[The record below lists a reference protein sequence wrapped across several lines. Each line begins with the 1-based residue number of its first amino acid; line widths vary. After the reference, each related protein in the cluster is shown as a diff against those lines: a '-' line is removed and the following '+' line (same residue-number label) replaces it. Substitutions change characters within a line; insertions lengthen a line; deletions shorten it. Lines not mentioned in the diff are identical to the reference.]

1 MMPHPPRPPPSD
13 RVRRPRHRNARNARH
28 AMLEFRTLGT
38 IDLRGEDGALL
49 QEPLQHSKR
58 VALLAYLAVSHPVR
72 LQRRSTLIALL
83 WPDLDESHG
92 RGMLR
97 HELYELRRALGRE
110 AFCADGGEVVGVDGE
125 RVWCDARA
133 FEAAIESGHLIEA
146 MDLVRGELLP
156 GLHVNG
162 GEFDRW
168 LDVARDRLV
177 YRASMVAD
185 RLIARAEKNGDL
197 TGAVHW
203 ARRWTELACYE
214 ETAYQRL
221 MALLDRAG
229 DRAGALA
236 EYDALTERL
245 HKTLDVDPSP
255 ETHALAESI
264 RTRKAVAASGGVAKT
279 MPAEVGPF
287 DSDQSRGQ
295 PLDPSAAAPVV
306 IVIRPT
312 ELLSGAERY
321 ETTGKRLSDR
331 LAQGIAELAYVEVV
345 VGSEIPWAT
354 AVVSARL
361 DPRFD
366 KLEVQTRL
374 TEAGHAGRLLAVH
387 EPVLLEASP
396 TDEALDEVVAR
407 VLASVAAHYDPR
419 VPIAFVGGRP
429 VRTPS
434 WKAWLEFIQGAE
446 AFGAYRFDEAAR
458 RLRRA
463 NEIDPEFVK
472 AGIFAAIAL
481 AYCGDPAGA
490 EALATEALRVGA
502 ETASEYER
510 HFGDYFLA
518 DLHGRRPEAY
528 RACKETIR
536 LTSHPVLMFLAGREA
551 LRLYRPKEA
560 LQLLEG
566 ADKGQGWWRNWVEVF
581 EVQGAA
587 YHILGAH
594 HAELDAVLRGRTRY
608 PEALEPI
615 RAEVRTR
622 AALGEP
628 RAALELVEHAL
639 GLSPRIL
646 SPADVACAAAQELEA
661 HCHPEEASVARQLG
675 LDWLALQEPPA
686 AAEQRLAIRLLLES
700 GDLDGAGERVGELT
714 PFEDFETLG
723 LAGLLAALAGNA
735 GAAVAVI
742 DQLRAI
748 ESPYLSGRHL
758 LLEAE
763 IQAKLG
769 RPGKAIDALRR
780 ARADGLTAVVELH
793 AMPML
798 RSLTTHSGFT
808 ELLRARG

>member
-1 MMPHPPRPPPSD
+1 
-13 RVRRPRHRNARNARH
+13 
-28 AMLEFRTLGT
+28 MLEFRTLGT
-38 IDLRGEDGALL
+38 IDLRGEDGVLL

-58 VALLAYLAVSHPVR
+58 IALLAYLAVSHPVR
-72 LQRRSTLIALL
+72 FQRRSTLIALL

-110 AFCADGGEVVGVDGE
+110 AFCGDGGEVIGLNGE
-125 RVWCDARA
+125 QVWCDARA
-133 FEAAIESGHLIEA
+133 FVAAIESGHLVEA
-146 MDLVRGELLP
+146 VELFRGELLP
-156 GLHVNG
+156 GLHVSG

-168 LDVARDRLV
+168 LDMARDRLAH
-177 YRASMVAD
+177 RASMVAD
-185 RLIARAEKNGDL
+185 RLSARAEKNGDL
-197 TGAVHW
+197 TAAIHW

-214 ETAYQRL
+214 ETAYRRL

-236 EYDALTERL
+236 AYDVFTERL
-245 HKTLDVDPSP
+245 RGTLDVKPSP
-255 ETHALAESI
+255 ETDRLAEEI
-264 RTRKAVAASGGVAKT
+264 RARQAGASTDGLAKAIPAGVSVLEEEQSPGHPLNPSASAPVVVVVR
-279 MPAEVGPF
+279 PAEVP
-287 DSDQSRGQ
+287 
-295 PLDPSAAAPVV
+295 P
-306 IVIRPT
+306 
-312 ELLSGAERY
+312 GAEQY
-321 ETTGKRLSDR
+321 ELIGKRLTDR

-361 DPRFD
+361 GLRVD
-366 KLEVQTRL
+366 KLEAQTRL
-374 TEAGHAGRLLAVH
+374 TEAGHGGRLLAVH

-396 TDEALDEVVAR
+396 TDELLDEVVAR

-419 VPIAFVGGRP
+419 VPIAFVDGRP

-434 WKAWLEFIQGAE
+434 WKAWLEFIQGSE

-481 AYCGDPAGA
+481 AYCGDPSAA

-502 ETASEYER
+502 DTASDYER
-510 HFGDYFLA
+510 YFGAYFLA
-518 DLHGRRPEAY
+518 DLHGRRSEAY
-528 RACKETIR
+528 RACKDTIR
-536 LTSHPVLMFLAGREA
+536 LTSHPVLVFLAGREA

-566 ADKGQGWWRNWVEVF
+566 ADTGQGWWRNWVELF

-587 YHILGAH
+587 YHILGEH
-594 HAELDAVLRGRTRY
+594 HAELDAVLRGRARY
-608 PEALEPI
+608 PETLEPI

-639 GLSPRIL
+639 GLSPRLL

-661 HCHPEEASVARQLG
+661 HGHPEEGSVARQLG
-675 LDWLALQEPPA
+675 LDWLALREPGA
-686 AAEQRLAIRLLLES
+686 ASEQRLAIRLLLES
-700 GDLDGAGERVGELT
+700 GDLDEAGQRVDALT
-714 PFEDFETLG
+714 PIEDFETLG
-723 LAGLLAALAGNA
+723 LAGLLAAIAGNE
-735 GAAVAVI
+735 GAALAVV
-742 DQLRAI
+742 DQLRGI
-748 ESPYLSGRHL
+748 DSPYLSGRHL

-763 IQAKLG
+763 IQAILG

-798 RSLTTHSGFT
+798 RSLRTRPEFT
-808 ELLRARG
+808 AILRARG